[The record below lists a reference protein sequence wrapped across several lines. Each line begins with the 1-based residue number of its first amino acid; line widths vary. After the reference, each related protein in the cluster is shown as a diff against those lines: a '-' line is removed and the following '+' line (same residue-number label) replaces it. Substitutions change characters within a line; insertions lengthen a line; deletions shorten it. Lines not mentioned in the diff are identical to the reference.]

1 MQFTMYHHAFVVLGV
16 IVLAF
21 IGAKKFKLN
30 TELTLFV
37 SAVAALLAHLVTP
50 MGVDARSALPFTE
63 IIRHF
68 VEGTFTYFDV
78 CMTFLSA
85 TFFMTLYKEV
95 GGIDYLVRVIV
106 EKFYK
111 KRVILL
117 LMLMVI
123 MMVPGAVTGSGATT
137 VLTVG
142 GLVGAVLATMGV
154 KEERRVGLI
163 FMLAAMSAAC
173 PPINLWA
180 MMAAAGANMP
190 YTGFGKPLLLL
201 TGIGAIFATF
211 YMTRGTKCDKEVPEV
226 LATLPTPPEGWSF
239 LKAIIPFIIM
249 LVAILGARV
258 LPAYWPIIGM
268 PMIFGFS
275 SLGVLLVSPKK
286 VNLMD
291 VGMTTV
297 SNLKEL
303 VGIMV
308 MVGVLNQILTLTG
321 ARGLLSLGVVILPIW
336 LLFAALWIILPVS
349 EGVLQYA
356 VAPLFGVP
364 LIMLFNMLGY
374 NPVIALSCW
383 AVMWPC
389 GDCLPPTA
397 VVGKAAVMEME
408 YKGDYY
414 KGFLKSVVVPVLF
427 ALALCT
433 IVMIFNK
440 PIGSF
445 LGV

>member
-111 KRVILL
+111 KRIILL
-117 LMLMVI
+117 LLLMVI

-163 FMLAAMSAAC
+163 FILAAMSAAC

-190 YTGFGKPLLLL
+190 YTGFGVPLLLL
-201 TGIGAIFATF
+201 SGAGALFATF
-211 YMTRGTKCDKEVPEV
+211 YMTRGAKCDRDVKDVV
-226 LATLPTPPEGWSF
+226 ASLPQAPEGWNF
-239 LKAIIPFIIM
+239 LKAIVPFIVL

-258 LPAYWPIIGM
+258 FPAYWPVIGM

-275 SLGVLLVSPKK
+275 TLGVLLVSPKK
-286 VNLMD
+286 VNLLE

-308 MVGVLNQILTLTG
+308 VVGVLNQILTLTG
-321 ARGLLSLGVVILPIW
+321 ARGLVSLGVVILPIG
-336 LLFAALWIILPVS
+336 LLFAALWLILPVA

-356 VAPLFGVP
+356 VAPLLGVP
-364 LIMLFNMLGY
+364 LIMLFNMKGY
-374 NPVIALSCW
+374 NAVIALAAWS
-383 AVMWPC
+383 VMWPV

-397 VVGKAAVMEME
+397 VVGRAAVMQLD
-408 YKGDYY
+408 YKGNYY
-414 KGFLKSVVVPVLF
+414 KGFLKAALVPMLF
-427 ALALCT
+427 ILALCT
-433 IVMIFNK
+433 VAMIFNNQL
-440 PIGSF
+440 GNL